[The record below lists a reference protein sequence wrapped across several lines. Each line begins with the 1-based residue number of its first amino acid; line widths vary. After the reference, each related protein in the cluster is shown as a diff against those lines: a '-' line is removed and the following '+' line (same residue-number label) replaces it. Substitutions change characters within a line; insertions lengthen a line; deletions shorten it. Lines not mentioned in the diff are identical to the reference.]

1 MAVMVIDIGSSS
13 VRVMLFDE
21 QARAIP
27 GAVAFRPYQFSN
39 TPAGAAVTD
48 AHHLRQL
55 TEACIDDILCHPRA
69 GEIEIAAMA
78 IFTDSLVGLDDAGQ
92 VISPVYTYGD
102 TRSAYDVL
110 LLNDRIDLT
119 ATHQRTGCINHTTYL
134 PGRLHWLRRT
144 EPKMF
149 QAARQWLD
157 IATYLFKLWFGD
169 APCSYSVASWTG
181 LLDRAALA
189 WDAAWFDILG
199 LDPARFPRL
208 SDYDDM
214 QAGLLP
220 AYAARWPALKAVPF
234 CLAVADGAA
243 ANVGSGG
250 VDTSHMVLTV
260 GTTAAL
266 RIILDAEMPPVPPGL
281 WGYRLDAAH
290 HVIGGATFEGGNIFH
305 WARSVLLL
313 PEDDEALS
321 AELARR
327 PPDSHGLVF
336 LPLLAGERSPGWA
349 GDATGAIAGLRLS
362 TGALDILQA
371 AYEGVALR
379 LALTADQLAP
389 LTTGDTNVMA
399 GGGALA
405 ASPVWVQTIANA
417 LNRTIHLV
425 AETEITARG
434 TAILALRAL
443 GRCSLADHPPAIERI
458 VQPVPEHVAILR
470 GALERQID
478 LYRKLVNSDYSL
490 TAHS

>member
-13 VRVMLFDE
+13 VRVMLFDG

-27 GAVAFRPYQFSN
+27 GAVASRQYQFAN
-39 TPAGAAVTD
+39 EPAGAAVAD
-48 AHHLRQL
+48 AQLLLQL
-55 TEACIDDILCHPRA
+55 TEACIDDILQHPKA
-69 GEIEIAAMA
+69 SKVEVVAMA
-78 IFTDSLVGLDDAGQ
+78 IFTDSLLGLDESGE
-92 VISPVYTYGD
+92 VVTPVYTYGD
-102 TRSAYDVL
+102 TRSAEDVKL
-110 LLNDRIDLT
+110 LDRQIDSV
-119 ATHQRTGCINHTTYL
+119 ATHQRTGCMNHTTYL

-144 EPKMF
+144 EPHTF
-149 QAARQWLD
+149 AAVKRWQD
-157 IATYLFKLWFGD
+157 FATYLYALWFGE

-181 LLDRAALA
+181 LLNRARLE
-189 WDAAWFDILG
+189 WDSTWFDLLG
-199 LDPARFPRL
+199 LDAAKFPRL

-214 QAGLLP
+214 QTGLVP
-220 AYAARWPALKAVPF
+220 DYAARWPLLASVPF
-234 CLAVADGAA
+234 CLAVGDGAA
-243 ANVGSGG
+243 ANVGSGA
-250 VDTSHMVLTV
+250 VDTSHMALTV

-266 RIILDAEMPPVPPGL
+266 RVIMDAELPDVPRGL

-305 WARSVLLL
+305 WARSVLRL
-313 PEDDEALS
+313 PENDETLA

-349 GDATGAIAGLRLS
+349 GDATGSIVGLRLS
-362 TGALDILQA
+362 TSAVDLLQA

-389 LTTGDTNVMA
+389 LTPNETSVMA

-405 ASPVWVQTIANA
+405 ASAVWVQTIANA

-458 VQPVPEHVAILR
+458 VEPIPAHVTVLR
-470 GALERQID
+470 RALERQVE
-478 LYRKLVNSDYSL
+478 LYQKVVNSRSPL
-490 TAHS
+490 G